1 MRYSKLWPDLRYGA
15 ARLHFG
21 RILQALYSFPMNLT
35 DFQLSILERAAQT
48 RGAGGFSA
56 KSCRRHIER
65 AWMLKESMPEVA
77 VFLAITAEE
86 EAATA
91 LFHAFQKKRYK
102 NIGRINKRNHMHK
115 AGV

>member
-1 MRYSKLWPDLRYGA
+1 
-15 ARLHFG
+15 
-21 RILQALYSFPMNLT
+21 MNLT

-65 AWMLKESMPEVA
+65 AWLLKESMPEVA

-102 NIGRINKRNHMHK
+102 NIGRINKRNCNGQQK
-115 AGV
+115 PDKKLSTLFKFNRAFVAQS